1 MPSVTRWNPEQGPVQ
16 MSALRALLQ
25 REGKATAWWS
35 DVPGATSG
43 DKARHWPETRWVVT
57 GYLRVRVGSEVID
70 LGPGDRLDLPAD
82 TPHTTEVVGLSTAIY
97 LVGTSNPRL
106 VSLSASA

>member
-1 MPSVTRWNPEQGPVQ
+1 MAVLTKWDPAQGPVQ
-16 MSALRALLQ
+16 MSKLRALLQ

-35 DVPGATSG
+35 DVPGAKSG
-43 DKARHWPETRWVVT
+43 DVARHWPETRWMVS
-57 GYLRVRVGSEVID
+57 GYLRVRVGSQTFD

-97 LVGTSNPRL
+97 LVGTRDAKL
-106 VSLSASA
+106 VSLTA

>member
-1 MPSVTRWNPEQGPVQ
+1 

-35 DVPGATSG
+35 DVPGAKSG
-43 DKARHWPETRWVVT
+43 ELARHWPETRWMVS
-57 GYLRVRVGSEVID
+57 GYLRVRVGSESID

-82 TPHTTEVVGLSTAIY
+82 TPHTTEVVGLTTAIY
-97 LVGTSNPRL
+97 LIGTSDARL
-106 VSLSASA
+106 VSISA